1 MNGKEQNNNQINEFS
16 KNLISWHKNHG
27 RHNLPWQK
35 KINPYKIWISEVML
49 QQTQV
54 KTVLPYYEK
63 FIKKYPTI
71 KDLSNSK
78 LDDILEMWTGLGYYR
93 RAENLYKSSQILQ
106 EKYEYNFPESY
117 DDILTLPGVGRST
130 AGAIL
135 SIAYNKKYPI
145 LDGNVK
151 RVIKRY
157 FAVRGEKNIEKNLWE
172 LSETLLPNKYNN
184 IYTQSIMDLGSLVC
198 LRNNPTCNIC
208 PVNLNCESLKLNLTD
223 SIPEKT
229 KKIKRKNL
237 KLYFII
243 IQNYKNKDLIL
254 MKKNSKGGIWA
265 NLWSFPSFNEKCILE
280 KFLKENKIT
289 EKITK
294 YENIKH
300 NLSHMRLNIEIL
312 RIKLEKEFFLDSYYW
327 KNIYDKIGS
336 SKPVISIIERL
347 KEEQKN
353 ENGNV
358 LKA

>member
-1 MNGKEQNNNQINEFS
+1 MALQVNGKEQNNNQINEFS

-78 LDDILEMWTGLGYYR
+78 LDDILEIWTGLGYYR

-106 EKYEYNFPESY
+106 KKYECNFPESY
-117 DDILTLPGVGRST
+117 DDILTLPGIGRST

-157 FAVRGEKNIEKNLWE
+157 FAVRGDKNIEKNLWE
-172 LSETLLPNKYNN
+172 LSETLLPNEYNN
-184 IYTQSIMDLGSLVC
+184 ISVSYTHLTL
-198 LRNNPTCNIC
+198 PTN
-208 PVNLNCESLKLNLTD
+208 
-223 SIPEKT
+223 
-229 KKIKRKNL
+229 
-237 KLYFII
+237 
-243 IQNYKNKDLIL
+243 
-254 MKKNSKGGIWA
+254 
-265 NLWSFPSFNEKCILE
+265 
-280 KFLKENKIT
+280 
-289 EKITK
+289 
-294 YENIKH
+294 
-300 NLSHMRLNIEIL
+300 
-312 RIKLEKEFFLDSYYW
+312 
-327 KNIYDKIGS
+327 
-336 SKPVISIIERL
+336 
-347 KEEQKN
+347 
-353 ENGNV
+353 
-358 LKA
+358 

>member
-78 LDDILEMWTGLGYYR
+78 LDDILEIWTGLGYYR

-106 EKYEYNFPESY
+106 KKYEYNFPESY
-117 DDILTLPGVGRST
+117 DDILTLPGIGRST

-157 FAVRGEKNIEKNLWE
+157 FAVRGDKNIEKNLWE

-198 LRNNPTCNIC
+198 LRNNPICNMC

-223 SIPEKT
+223 IIPEKKQ
-229 KKIKRKNL
+229 KKVKKNL
-237 KLYFII
+237 NLYLLLIQKYENEKLV
-243 IQNYKNKDLIL
+243 L
-254 MKKNSKGGIWA
+254 MKKNPSNGIWA
-265 NLWSFPSFNEKCILE
+265 NLWNLPSFNGINEYK
-280 KFLKENKIT
+280 KFLLTN
-289 EKITK
+289 
-294 YENIKH
+294 NISGTSSQYDYIEH
-300 NLSHMRLNIEIL
+300 NLSHLKLNIEI
-312 RIKLEKEFFLDSYYW
+312 IKVELKRCTEVDNYCW

-336 SKPVISIIERL
+336 SKPIIMIIDKL
-347 KEEQKN
+347 KREQK
-353 ENGNV
+353 
-358 LKA
+358 